1 MIMNLHEVSISTQR
15 LNLKSFTAEDAD
27 EIYNC
32 ITPTL
37 TRYMAWD
44 PQPRHEFDETWNTWL
59 KNFKAGSE
67 IIFVIREAHS
77 QIFIGLVGLH
87 RMQTPHPE
95 LGIWIREDYH
105 FHGYGREAVSAV
117 AKWAVDFV
125 KPDYFIYP
133 VAEANVPSRK
143 IAESLGGKVISKS
156 TGPKYEFVTYE
167 IPVSC

>member
-1 MIMNLHEVSISTQR
+1 MSLHEVSISTQR
-15 LNLKSFTAEDAD
+15 LNLKPFTAQDAD

-44 PQPRHEFDETWNTWL
+44 PQPRHEFDQTWNAWL
-59 KNFKAGSE
+59 KNFKAESE

-87 RMQTPHPE
+87 RIQTNNPE
-95 LGIWIREDYH
+95 LGIWIREDSHY
-105 FHGYGREAVSAV
+105 HGYGREAVSAV
-117 AKWAVDFV
+117 AKWAIDFV
-125 KPDYFIYP
+125 KPDYFTYP
-133 VAEANVPSRK
+133 VAEENYPSRK
-143 IAESLGGKVISKS
+143 IAESLGGKVVSKS

-167 IPVSC
+167 IPANS